1 MICTFAAG
9 SGNSYIAGTAILL
22 FGYYYYYY
30 YYYFLTAIGLAP
42 GGSGY
47 IHAVLRLHSCI

>member
-30 YYYFLTAIGLAP
+30 FLTAVGLTP

-47 IHAVLRLHSCI
+47 IHVHKHN